1 VSTEHAPA
9 AAGTAALDRTLV
21 GDRRLPDFFIVGH
34 AKCGT
39 TALYDMLRSHP
50 RIYMPDHK
58 EPWFFARSNPHPQ
71 TSGERSIAFTGRRME
86 TLDDYVALFRE
97 ARSDQLLGE
106 ASTSYLWSTTAA
118 KAIAA
123 VQPNA
128 RVIAILRE
136 PASFLRSLHLQLLT
150 NRHETEKDLG
160 KALALDDA
168 RREDRHIP
176 KYSYWPQALI
186 YSDRVRYAEQLRR
199 YHAVFPREQ
208 VLVII
213 YDDFRADNAGT
224 VRRVLRFL
232 DLDDDR
238 PVEVTEANPTIAVRS
253 VRLNSLARVIA
264 AGRGPVS
271 GAVKT
276 TLKALTTRRLRE
288 DFVYPLRDR
297 VVYRYPRAPDEALM
311 LELRR
316 RFKPEVEALSEY
328 LGRDLVA
335 LWGYDHLG

>member
-1 VSTEHAPA
+1 VSSEHGSAPA
-9 AAGTAALDRTLV
+9 GTSALDRTVV

-39 TALYDMLRSHP
+39 TALYDMLRQHP

-86 TLDDYVALFRE
+86 TLDDYLALFTN
-97 ARSDQLLGE
+97 AKADQLLGE
-106 ASTSYLWSTTAA
+106 ASTSYLWSTSAA
-118 KAIAA
+118 RAIAD
-123 VQPNA
+123 VQPKA
-128 RVIAILRE
+128 RIVAILRE

-150 NRHETEKDLG
+150 NRHETEKDFR

-168 RREDRHIP
+168 RREDRQIP
-176 KYSYWPQALI
+176 KFSYWPQALI
-186 YSDRVRYAEQLRR
+186 YSDRVRYVEQLRR
-199 YHAVFPREQ
+199 YHEVFPSGQ

-213 YDDFRADNAGT
+213 YDDFRADNADT

-232 DLDDDR
+232 DLEDDL

-253 VRLNSLARVIA
+253 VHLNSLTRVIG
-264 AGRGPVS
+264 AGRGPLS
-271 GAVKT
+271 GAVKS

-297 VVYRYPRAPDEALM
+297 LVYRYPGSPDEAVM

-316 RFKPEVEALSEY
+316 RFKPEVTALSEY
-328 LGRDLVA
+328 LGRDLVT
-335 LWGYDHLG
+335 LWGYDHLD